1 MRDHQAL
8 RPSAVL
14 GAAIAILLL
23 ALSPS
28 AASASASGCKTRL
41 TGGESCVKVVGHGRY
56 VSTVTTGVRLR
67 PRASWAGVFF
77 TTWPPAAYRYTS
89 GGSFWNESWVS
100 SRIYWGPTITL
111 ARYFANGTQICGEAL
126 NDANFSSQGR
136 ACVTVKD

>member
-1 MRDHQAL
+1 M
-8 RPSAVL
+8 L

-67 PRASWAGVFF
+67 PRVLGRSLLHDL
-77 TTWPPAAYRYTS
+77 AARRLPLHQRRQLLEREL
-89 GGSFWNESWVS
+89 GE
-100 SRIYWGPTITL
+100 L
-111 ARYFANGTQICGEAL
+111 ADLLGADHHARPLLRQRHADL
-126 NDANFSSQGR
+126 R
-136 ACVTVKD
+136 

>member
-1 MRDHQAL
+1 M
-8 RPSAVL
+8 L

-28 AASASASGCKTRL
+28 AASAPASGCKTRL

-89 GGSFWNESWVS
+89 GGSFWNESCE
-100 SRIYWGPTITL
+100 L
-111 ARYFANGTQICGEAL
+111 ADLLGADHHARPLLRQRHADL
-126 NDANFSSQGR
+126 R
-136 ACVTVKD
+136 